1 MIIWDCDCLLSSPF
15 GVTINDIMV
24 NELIAVVGE
33 LGGQAAVGRSV
44 HSDED
49 MSAAIRA
56 GFPHA
61 AVEGLLESSGLSLQ
75 EIASSLDLSLRSL
88 QRRKSQGRLAR
99 YESDRLYRLARL
111 VALAEYFL
119 GEHELAI
126 DWLRR
131 PNHVLGGVAPLSVV
145 DTELG
150 ARQVENILGR
160 IGYGGVS

>member
-1 MIIWDCDCLLSSPF
+1 MAVALLLSPF
-15 GVTINDIMV
+15 GAIIGDRMV
-24 NELIAVVGE
+24 NELHAVVGE
-33 LGGQAAVGRSV
+33 LGGSAGLGRAV
-44 HSDED
+44 HSEED

-56 GFPHA
+56 GFPHT
-61 AVEGLLESSGLSLQ
+61 AVEGLLESSGLSLR
-75 EIASSLDLSLRSL
+75 EVATSLDLSLRSL
-88 QRRKSQGRLAR
+88 QRRKGQGRLAR

-119 GEHELAI
+119 GSRQLAI
-126 DWLRR
+126 DWLKR
-131 PNHVLGGVAPLSVV
+131 PNYVLGGVAPLSVV